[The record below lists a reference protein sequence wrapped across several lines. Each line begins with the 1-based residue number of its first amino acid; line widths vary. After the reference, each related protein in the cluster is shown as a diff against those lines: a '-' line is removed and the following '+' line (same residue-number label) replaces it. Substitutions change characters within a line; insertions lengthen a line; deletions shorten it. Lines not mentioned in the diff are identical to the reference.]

1 MSLLVDRWCKE
12 NPSLAIIEMDLLY
25 GLMLIEGPPESF
37 VTDPDR
43 RFMGVRWAACTIT
56 NKEGI
61 MVRSNCDYFECI
73 DDARR
78 VYESRLAD
86 EIHFATYCCHSCGTR
101 LF

>member
-37 VTDPDR
+37 VGVAVLGS
-43 RFMGVRWAACTIT
+43 GVRWAACEIT
-56 NKEGI
+56 NKDGI
-61 MVRSNCDYFECI
+61 MVRSNCDYFDCI

-86 EIHFATYCCHSCGTR
+86 EIHFATYCR
-101 LF
+101 